1 MARPRSVTRGNRR
14 YAPAVRAV
22 ISLALLAAAVA
33 CTSAVAAVGIQP
45 QPVKACGSIAVLGKR
60 VTVDIAEGVFPL
72 ACSAARAVM
81 GKYLAMRLRFTHPGH
96 VGSVFYRKLK
106 FDCYT
111 SRLDGVGWDFHCMHD
126 TGVTSKPFVTK
137 YVDVGGGRR

>member
-1 MARPRSVTRGNRR
+1 MRGNRR
-14 YAPAVRAV
+14 YAPAVKAV

-33 CTSAVAAVGIQP
+33 CTSAVAARNQP
-45 QPVKACGSIAVLGKR
+45 QPVKACGSIAALGKR
-60 VTVDIAEGVFPL
+60 VTDIAEGRLPL

-81 GKYLAMRLRFTHPGH
+81 GAYLAMRLRFTHPGH
-96 VGSVFYRKLK
+96 VGSVFNRKLK

-111 SRLDGVGWDFHCMHD
+111 SRLDGVGWAFHCVHD
-126 TGVTSKPFVTK
+126 TGVTSKPFVSQ